1 MAFVAPPFTL
11 PSPSTWWQARGVRP
25 RLIAAAVLVAAYAV
39 GLAYGSWTRVC
50 AAERCPSISRLIGGP
65 GPQQTSKVYAADGRL
80 IPELGL
86 ERRTVLTLNEI
97 PPPVRQAFIPTEDKP
112 FYSPHGIDYWRIF
125 GALKANIVT
134 LGRS

>member
-11 PSPSTWWQARGVRP
+11 PSPSTWWQDPKVRA

-65 GPQQTSKVYAADGRL
+65 GPQQTSKGYAADGRP
-80 IPELGL
+80 ITGLGL
-86 ERRTVLTLNEI
+86 ERRTLLALNEI
-97 PPPVRQAFIPTEDKP
+97 PLPLRQALLPTEDKH
-112 FYSPHGIDYWRIF
+112 FYSPHRLRYRAIL
-125 GALKANIVT
+125 GALKANILT
-134 LGRS
+134 LRR